1 MEIAVLLAYGQDAP
15 RTERPWVNERGRQL
29 FEAAKANLA
38 PPPRDI
44 VLAIRGT
51 ARREDIRLWVEPLE
65 RYLQGIDGYRTS
77 VTVNYAGNSF
87 DFTVEG
93 ASCLVLPR
101 LTQDQPVS
109 LIVLHREELP
119 AGTALA
125 MNEDGIFRGG
135 LILVDPLWTDSEF
148 VITAGGDH

>member
-1 MEIAVLLAYGQDAP
+1 M
-15 RTERPWVNERGRQL
+15 
-29 FEAAKANLA
+29 
-38 PPPRDI
+38 
-44 VLAIRGT
+44 
-51 ARREDIRLWVEPLE
+51 EPLE

-109 LIVLHREELP
+109 LIVFHREELP
-119 AGTALA
+119 AGTVLA
-125 MNEDGIFRGG
+125 TNEDGIFRGG

-148 VITAGGDH
+148 VITAGGDHL